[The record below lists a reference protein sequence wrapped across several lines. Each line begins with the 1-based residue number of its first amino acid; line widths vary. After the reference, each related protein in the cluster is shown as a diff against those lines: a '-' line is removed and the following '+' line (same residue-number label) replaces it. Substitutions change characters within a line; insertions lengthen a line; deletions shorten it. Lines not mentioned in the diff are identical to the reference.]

1 MASVQTHLELY
12 SVLNLTKSHCEI
24 KMYTE
29 TKQQT
34 LVTIMIY
41 IQHMHSYAHKRQ
53 QEDIMYKG
61 TFHMHFPEH
70 IYTYT
75 HTQCAHTLT
84 HTTCTHKC
92 TQTKHTRKSTPTHL
106 FKETISIALTENAS
120 PKMLLSI
127 QCLVMRCHI
136 PTTQDTMKTR
146 MSLAVNSTEKSSTSD
161 GEGG

>member
-1 MASVQTHLELY
+1 
-12 SVLNLTKSHCEI
+12 
-24 KMYTE
+24 MYTE

-41 IQHMHSYAHKRQ
+41 IQHMHSYAHKKATGGHNVQ
-53 QEDIMYKG
+53 GHFPHAFPCTHTYTYPMCSH
-61 TFHMHFPEH
+61 THTHHMH
-70 IYTYT
+70 
-75 HTQCAHTLT
+75 
-84 HTTCTHKC
+84 THKC
-92 TQTKHTRKSTPTHL
+92 TQTKHTHKSTPTHL